1 MPVTLRTLIDAPD
14 LRIRT
19 LVPDGPAAMD
29 APDPLDA
36 EITWVHSSDLL
47 DPTPWL
53 DAGQV
58 LLTNGGQFAP
68 GQLDLGS
75 EIADDYA
82 RRLSAAGV
90 VALGFAAD
98 VVHAGVP
105 EALRESCRRQGLP
118 LLRIEADLPFI
129 RIIRHIAD
137 VLDRERT
144 ERIAWSVRAQR
155 AVARA
160 TLRPDGLAATL
171 RELERQLG
179 CWVALVDA
187 LGRLVSVRTRFRA
200 PASALEEICREAEG
214 QLRGGRRAAMHR
226 VIDGAEVTLQTIGQ
240 AGRLR
245 GVLAVGSS
253 LPLDPAGTDL
263 VASVIGIASIAIEQ
277 SRALDQARRELR
289 TGIMALFEAEA
300 TDAARRALREL
311 GGWDASGEI
320 RVVVVEG
327 VRDWGALLDELELRA
342 VDDPFAFARVGEE
355 LVLVVPAEA
364 DASLFGFVERYGL
377 RAGASAPVMAEDFLT
392 GRSQARGALRRA
404 ASAGRIVRFD
414 RLAEE
419 GVFAWLVGAD
429 GYLPARRVL
438 APVQERPDAEVLLA
452 SARAWFAH
460 NCSWDPAARTLGI
473 HRHTLHSRIAT
484 LGRVCGV
491 DLDGFEGRAELWAA
505 LELSEA

>member
-1 MPVTLRTLIDAPD
+1 MSVTLRTLIGARE
-14 LRIRT
+14 LRIGAIGR
-19 LVPDGPAAMD
+19 DGHPS
-29 APDPLDA
+29 PDPASAIPDT

-53 DAGQV
+53 DSGQV
-58 LLTNGGQFAP
+58 LLTNGGQFDPAD
-68 GQLDLGS
+68 LDPES
-75 EIADDYA
+75 PVVADYVD
-82 RRLSAAGV
+82 RLTGTGI

-98 VVHAGVP
+98 VVHEGVP
-105 EALRESCRRQGLP
+105 ESLVEACRRGGLP

-129 RIIRHIAD
+129 RIIRHVAD

-160 TLRPDGLAATL
+160 TLRPDGLSATL

-179 CWVALVDA
+179 CWVALVDP
-187 LGRLVSVRTRFRA
+187 LGRLVPVRSRYRP
-200 PASALEEICREAEG
+200 PAAALDEICTEAEG
-214 QLRGGRRAAMHR
+214 LLRAGRRSATHR
-226 VIDGAEVTLQTIGQ
+226 VIEGAEVTLQTIGQ
-240 AGRLR
+240 GGRLR
-245 GVLAVGSS
+245 GVLAVGSN

-263 VASVIGIASIAIEQ
+263 LASVIGIASIAIEQ

-311 GGWDASGEI
+311 GSWDADGDI
-320 RVVVVEG
+320 RVVVVAG
-327 VRDWGALLDELELRA
+327 VTSWATLLDELELRA

-355 LVLVVPAEA
+355 LVLVVPADA
-364 DASLFGFVERYGL
+364 DASLYGFVERYGL
-377 RAGASAPVMAEDFLT
+377 RAGASAPLRAEDFPA

-404 ASAGRIVRFD
+404 SSDGRIVRFD

-419 GVFAWLVGAD
+419 GVFAWLAGAD
-429 GYLPARRVL
+429 GYLPAQRLL
-438 APVQERPDAEVLLA
+438 APVRERADAETLIA

-460 NCSWDPAARTLGI
+460 NCSWDPAARALGI
-473 HRHTLHSRIAT
+473 HRHTLHSRIAA
-484 LGRVCGV
+484 LGSVCGV

-505 LELSEA
+505 LELA